1 MEWTSVIGLQLTLF
15 PTLLQCHNRLPEK
28 GDARVERLILSPHLR
43 VLPIMEVKRWEQKC
57 VAAGPIVSWV
67 RKQREMRPVS
77 QVFPPMCSV

>member
-1 MEWTSVIGLQLTLF
+1 MEWTSVIGLQLALF

-28 GDARVERLILSPHLR
+28 GDARVERFILSPHLR